1 MRWIIAL
8 CLTFAMLVTARGQ
21 WVDSLSR
28 DVNGFAMGAY
38 ARLAEAG
45 DNFVFSPLSL
55 NFAMR
60 MVEEGSRGGT
70 SAEMAA
76 VLNPAESIE
85 QIGGNVRRYQA
96 SLNGGGSC
104 DLTVANSVWVAKGYS
119 LLPAFVDTLKSCYDA
134 ACGQL
139 NFSTRRACRQACV
152 EVNNWVAEQTSG
164 KITNLLTDNMINSNT
179 RMILVNAIN
188 FKCEWLRKFK
198 PKFSAGK
205 DFYSIDGNSKNI
217 TFMSQT
223 NDFDYF
229 ETADFKA
236 VELPYEGG
244 RFAML
249 IVMPTDGQFG
259 KFEAGLTSDFL
270 NGLVDSLSN
279 EHVALSMPKFNA
291 ASSID
296 FNQILKSMG
305 IVEAFGGKADFSGMS
320 GKADLQLSKVVQKT
334 VVEVDESGT
343 EVASATAATMM
354 VKSAYFPKTLHF
366 DVDHPFVY
374 FIRDTQTNIILFAGR
389 YVKAQ

>member
-8 CLTFAMLVTARGQ
+8 CLTVAASASVCGQ
-21 WVDSLSR
+21 WVGPLSR

-60 MVEEGSRGGT
+60 MVEEGARRTT

-76 VLNPAESIE
+76 VLNPAEGAE

-96 SLNGGGSC
+96 SLNGNGAC
-104 DLTVANSVWVAKGYS
+104 ELTIANSVWVAKGYG
-119 LLPAFVDTLKSCYDA
+119 LLPAFVDTLKLCYGA

-139 NFSTRRACRQACV
+139 NFATRRACRLACA
-152 EVNNWVAEQTSG
+152 EVNRWVAGQTDG
-164 KITNLLTDNMINSNT
+164 KITNLLNDNMLNANT
-179 RMILVNAIN
+179 RMVLVNAIN
-188 FKCEWLRKFK
+188 FKCQWMSKFK
-198 PKFSAGK
+198 PKNSSGK
-205 DFYSIDGNSKNI
+205 DFYSIDGSTKNI

-223 NDFDYF
+223 GDFDYC

-236 VELPYEGG
+236 VEMPYEGG
-244 RFAML
+244 RFSML
-249 IVMPTDGQFG
+249 IVMPADGQFG
-259 KFEAGLTSDFL
+259 KFESELTSDFV
-270 NGLVDSLSN
+270 GCVVDSLDN

-291 ASSID
+291 SSSVD
-296 FNQILKSMG
+296 FGQILKSMG
-305 IVEAFGGKADFSGMS
+305 IVEAFGGNADFSGMS

-343 EVASATAATMM
+343 EAASATAATMM
-354 VKSAYFPKTLHF
+354 VKSAYFPKTMHF

>member
-8 CLTFAMLVTARGQ
+8 CLTFVMSATACGQ
-21 WVDSLSR
+21 WVGPLSR

-38 ARLAEAG
+38 ARLAETG

-60 MVEEGSRGGT
+60 MVEEGARGGT
-70 SAEMAA
+70 SAEMTA
-76 VLNPAESIE
+76 VLNPAEGTE
-85 QIGGNVRRYQA
+85 QIGANVRRYQA
-96 SLNGGGSC
+96 SLNGNGAC
-104 DLTVANSVWVAKGYS
+104 DLTVANSVWVAKGYG

-139 NFSTRRACRQACV
+139 NFATRRACRQACA
-152 EVNNWVAEQTSG
+152 EVNRWVAGQTNG
-164 KITNLLTDNMINSNT
+164 KITNLLTDNMLNANT
-179 RMILVNAIN
+179 RLVLVNAIN
-188 FKCEWLRKFK
+188 FKCEWMNKFK
-198 PKFSAGK
+198 PKNSAGK
-205 DFYSIDGNSKNI
+205 DFYSIDGSSKNI
-217 TFMSQT
+217 TFMSKT
-223 NDFDYF
+223 DDFDYY

-236 VELPYEGG
+236 IELPYEGG

-249 IVMPTDGQFG
+249 IVMPVDEQFG
-259 KFEAGLTSDFL
+259 KFETNLTSDFL
-270 NGLVDSLSN
+270 NGLADSLNN

-291 ASSID
+291 ASSVD
-296 FNQILKSMG
+296 FGQILKAMG
-305 IVEAFGGKADFSGMS
+305 IVDAFGGKADFSGMS
-320 GKADLQLSKVVQKT
+320 GKPDLQLSKVVQKT

-343 EVASATAATMM
+343 EAASATAATMM
-354 VKSAYFPKTLHF
+354 VKGAYFPKTKHF

>member
-8 CLTFAMLVTARGQ
+8 CLTVAASASVCGQ
-21 WVDSLSR
+21 WVGPLSS

-38 ARLAEAG
+38 ARLAETG

-60 MVEEGSRGGT
+60 MVEEGARRTT

-76 VLNPAESIE
+76 VLNPAEGAE

-96 SLNGGGSC
+96 SLNGNGAC
-104 DLTVANSVWVAKGYS
+104 DLTVANSVWVAKGYG
-119 LLPAFVDTLKSCYDA
+119 LLPAFVDTLKLCYGA

-139 NFSTRRACRQACV
+139 NFATRRACRLACA
-152 EVNNWVAEQTSG
+152 EVNRWVAGQTNG
-164 KITNLLTDNMINSNT
+164 KITNLLTDNMLNANT
-179 RMILVNAIN
+179 RMVLVNAIN
-188 FKCEWLRKFK
+188 FKCQWMSKFK
-198 PKFSAGK
+198 PKNSSGK
-205 DFYSIDGNSKNI
+205 DFYSIDGSTKNI

-223 NDFDYF
+223 GDFDYC

-244 RFAML
+244 RFSML
-249 IVMPTDGQFG
+249 IVMPADGQFG
-259 KFEAGLTSDFL
+259 KFESGLTSDFV
-270 NGLVDSLSN
+270 GCVVDSLDN

-291 ASSID
+291 ASSVD
-296 FNQILKSMG
+296 FGQILKAMG
-305 IVEAFGGKADFSGMS
+305 MVEAFGGAADFSGMS
-320 GKADLQLSKVVQKT
+320 GKQDLQLSKVVQKT

-343 EVASATAATMM
+343 EAASATAATMM
-354 VKSAYFPKTLHF
+354 VKSAYFPKTKHF
-366 DVDHPFVY
+366 DIDHPFVY

>member
-8 CLTFAMLVTARGQ
+8 CLTVAASASVCGQ
-21 WVDSLSR
+21 WVGPLSR

-60 MVEEGSRGGT
+60 MVEEGARGST
-70 SAEMAA
+70 VAEMAA
-76 VLNPAESIE
+76 VLNPAEGAE

-96 SLNGGGSC
+96 SLNGNGAC
-104 DLTVANSVWVAKGYS
+104 DLTVANSVWVAKGYG
-119 LLPAFVDTLKSCYDA
+119 LLPAFVDTLKLCYGA

-139 NFSTRRACRQACV
+139 NFATRRACRLACA
-152 EVNNWVAEQTSG
+152 EVNRWVAGQTNG
-164 KITNLLTDNMINSNT
+164 KITNLLTDNMLNANT
-179 RMILVNAIN
+179 RMVLVNAIN
-188 FKCEWLRKFK
+188 FKCQWMNKFK
-198 PKFSAGK
+198 PKNSSGK
-205 DFYSIDGNSKNI
+205 DFYSIDGTTKNI

-223 NDFDYF
+223 SDFDYC

-236 VELPYEGG
+236 VEMPYEGG
-244 RFAML
+244 RFSML
-249 IVMPTDGQFG
+249 IVMPADGQFG
-259 KFEAGLTSDFL
+259 KFESELTSDFV
-270 NGLVDSLSN
+270 GCVVDSLDN

-291 ASSID
+291 SSSVD
-296 FNQILKSMG
+296 FGQILKAMG
-305 IVEAFGGKADFSGMS
+305 MVEAFGGAADFSGMS
-320 GKADLQLSKVVQKT
+320 GKQDLQLSKVVQKT

-343 EVASATAATMM
+343 EAASATAATMM
-354 VKSAYFPKTLHF
+354 VKSAYFPKTKHF
-366 DVDHPFVY
+366 DIDHPFVY

>member
-8 CLTFAMLVTARGQ
+8 CLTVAASVSVCGQ
-21 WVDSLSR
+21 WVGPLSR

-38 ARLAEAG
+38 ARLAETG

-60 MVEEGSRGGT
+60 MVEEGARRTT

-76 VLNPAESIE
+76 VLNPAEGAE

-96 SLNGGGSC
+96 SLNGNGAC
-104 DLTVANSVWVAKGYS
+104 ELTVANSVWVAKGYG
-119 LLPAFVDTLKSCYDA
+119 LLPAFVDTLKLCYGA

-139 NFSTRRACRQACV
+139 NFATRRACRLACA
-152 EVNNWVAEQTSG
+152 EVNRWVAGQTDG
-164 KITNLLTDNMINSNT
+164 KITNLLNDNMLNANT
-179 RMILVNAIN
+179 RMVLVNAIN
-188 FKCEWLRKFK
+188 FKCQWMSKFK
-198 PKFSAGK
+198 PKNSSGK
-205 DFYSIDGNSKNI
+205 DFYSIDGTTKNI

-223 NDFDYF
+223 GDFDYC

-236 VELPYEGG
+236 VEMPYEGG
-244 RFAML
+244 RFSML
-249 IVMPTDGQFG
+249 IVMPADGQFG
-259 KFEAGLTSDFL
+259 KFESELTSDFV
-270 NGLVDSLSN
+270 GCVVDSLDN

-291 ASSID
+291 SSSVD
-296 FNQILKSMG
+296 FGQILKAMG
-305 IVEAFGGKADFSGMS
+305 MVEAFGGAADFSGMS
-320 GKADLQLSKVVQKT
+320 GKQDLQLSKVVQKT

-343 EVASATAATMM
+343 EAASATAATMM
-354 VKSAYFPKTLHF
+354 VKSAYFPKTKHF
-366 DVDHPFVY
+366 DIDHPFVY